1 MVREVGLLLQNT
13 RVIVVDMGA
22 CRVFGVLFSSSL
34 LLLLLFLFRGDGE
47 FGFEA
52 VEKGGD
58 VGLGHIGVAY
68 KGSHVRVEMEGGK
81 VVDADGFGGVA
92 ACDGKLAGGVLD
104 GDAPVLGALLEGKK
118 AAVGEGG

>member
-1 MVREVGLLLQNT
+1 
-13 RVIVVDMGA
+13 MGA

-34 LLLLLFLFRGDGE
+34 LLLFWWLLWEGDGE

-52 VEKGGD
+52 VYKGGD
-58 VGLGHIGVAY
+58 VGLGHIGVAD
-68 KGSHVRVEMEGGK
+68 KGSSVRVEMEGGK

-104 GDAPVLGALLEGKK
+104 GDAPVLGALLEGKE